1 MVKLY
6 FLRNDDFQLSLFSFR
21 NRLQFFDLLDEVR
34 LLIVELLVVLTVVVE
49 LGQEVDQLV
58 LIPKQDVQNG
68 FGLVGIGDEHLK
80 VKSDVKI

>member
-21 NRLQFFDLLDEVR
+21 NRFQFFDLLDEVR

-58 LIPKQDVQNG
+58 LISKQDVQNG
-68 FGLVGIGDEHLK
+68 FRLVGIGDEHLK